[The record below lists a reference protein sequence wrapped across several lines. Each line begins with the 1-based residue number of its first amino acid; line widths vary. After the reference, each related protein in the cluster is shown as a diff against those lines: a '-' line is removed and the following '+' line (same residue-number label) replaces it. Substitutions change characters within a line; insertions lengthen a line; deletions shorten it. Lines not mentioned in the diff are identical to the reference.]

1 MQSGLFTREGQYLV
15 GRIGDL
21 TLKWDRHAGGKL
33 VVALGGGGGL
43 IEVGNFTMGAE
54 VEVEVGPRP
63 GLWLASQRW
72 DERQN
77 LLLFSSAH
85 PQGNLGSLSLLE
97 LKMRDLKI
105 PGYSEPVMARLPLY
119 WFQANAKSAH
129 HCLNHPKAN
138 RFAGEWSGG
147 SPLSGRGAESG
158 GYGPIRNRG
167 SHALS
172 AGPVAL

>member
-33 VVALGGGGGL
+33 VVALRGGGGL

-63 GLWLASQRW
+63 GLWLAAQRW

-85 PQGNLGSLSLLE
+85 
-97 LKMRDLKI
+97 
-105 PGYSEPVMARLPLY
+105 
-119 WFQANAKSAH
+119 
-129 HCLNHPKAN
+129 
-138 RFAGEWSGG
+138 RFRMWDSVTASRRQ
-147 SPLSGRGAESG
+147 P
-158 GYGPIRNRG
+158 
-167 SHALS
+167 
-172 AGPVAL
+172 